1 MVIWKWT
8 FTGAHREKKNKNT
21 VSRLLGSWEN
31 PDLLLK
37 PLLRFSIPVFIF
49 LKEKGGGSLKLLIS
63 AEKPANEL
71 FY

>member
-8 FTGAHREKKNKNT
+8 FTGAHREKKNKKKKNT

-49 LKEKGGGSLKLLIS
+49 LKEKGGAVS
-63 AEKPANEL
+63 NC
-71 FY
+71 